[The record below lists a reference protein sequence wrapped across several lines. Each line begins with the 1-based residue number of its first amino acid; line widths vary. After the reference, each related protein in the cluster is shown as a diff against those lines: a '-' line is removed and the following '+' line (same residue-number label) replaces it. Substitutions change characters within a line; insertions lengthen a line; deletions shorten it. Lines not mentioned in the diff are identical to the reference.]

1 MSKPYFDLESAAWTA
16 GSLSF
21 RELQG
26 RLLMYVV
33 RRIRNGEYTERS
45 LARILGVSQPQL
57 HNVLKGARPLK
68 PEFAD
73 SLLQYFKIGVLD
85 LVGARELSLQAA
97 AYEEAAAVWWPDVPD
112 EPRTHL
118 RPTLNDVKKGP
129 RWQPSAFGR
138 GQREAG

>member
-1 MSKPYFDLESAAWTA
+1 MSKPYFDLESAAWPA
-16 GSLSF
+16 GSLTF

-33 RRIRNGEYTERS
+33 RRIRNGEFTERG

-73 SLLQYFKIGVLD
+73 CLLQHFKIGVLD
-85 LVGARELSLQAA
+85 LVGARELSLQTAS
-97 AYEEAAAVWWPDVPD
+97 YEEAASSWWPDVPD
-112 EPRTHL
+112 HTRKHL
-118 RPTLNDVKKGP
+118 MPKINDARKSP
-129 RWQPSAFGR
+129 RWQPSELESGH
-138 GQREAG
+138 REVG

>member
-1 MSKPYFDLESAAWTA
+1 MSKPYFDVESAGWTA
-16 GSLSF
+16 DFLTF

-33 RRIRNGEYTERS
+33 RRIRNGEFTERS

-73 SLLQYFKIGVLD
+73 RLLQHFKIGALD
-85 LVGARELSLQAA
+85 LVGAFELGMQAK
-97 AYEEAAAVWWPDVPD
+97 AYEEAAGAGWPDVPD
-112 EPRTHL
+112 DSRAYPMSKLGRE
-118 RPTLNDVKKGP
+118 KKGP
-129 RWQPSAFGR
+129 QRQPSTFGR
-138 GQREAG
+138 REAG